1 MTLQHIRRYY
11 EQPIVDWCADN
22 GVELRVDN
30 MLEPG
35 GDAASEFVVTRLNF
49 GEMTEPSMCG
59 LLENIRG
66 SLVVEF
72 FGPKG
77 RGPARAQEVMQELMC
92 ELMALTARPA
102 ARDANGVLGT
112 LGPIVGPLFTALD
125 EKPYFFATMS
135 MPINASL
142 DSRVAGRITTRQVGL
157 TNPDEIL
164 VTTQEV
170 DLVALA
176 GTMRTQEDANKYF
189 AERIE
194 KLEQAHD
201 DNMGHD
207 SESY

>member
-22 GVELRVDN
+22 SVELRVDN

-112 LGPIVGPLFTALD
+112 LGPITGPLFTALD
-125 EKPYFFATMS
+125 EKPYFFATIS
-135 MPINASL
+135 MPILAS
-142 DSRVAGRITTRQVGL
+142 I
-157 TNPDEIL
+157 
-164 VTTQEV
+164 
-170 DLVALA
+170 
-176 GTMRTQEDANKYF
+176 
-189 AERIE
+189 
-194 KLEQAHD
+194 
-201 DNMGHD
+201 DN
-207 SESY
+207 

>member
-11 EQPIVDWCADN
+11 EQPVVDWCADN
-22 GVELRVDN
+22 SVELRVDN

-49 GEMTEPSMCG
+49 GQMTEDSLCG

-66 SLVVEF
+66 SFVVEF

-92 ELMALTARPA
+92 ELMALTERPR

-112 LGPIVGPLFTALD
+112 LGPITGPLFTALD

-135 MPINASL
+135 MPILAS
-142 DSRVAGRITTRQVGL
+142 I
-157 TNPDEIL
+157 
-164 VTTQEV
+164 
-170 DLVALA
+170 
-176 GTMRTQEDANKYF
+176 
-189 AERIE
+189 
-194 KLEQAHD
+194 
-201 DNMGHD
+201 DN
-207 SESY
+207 

>member
-22 GVELRVDN
+22 SVELRVDN

-49 GEMTEPSMCG
+49 GVMTEASLCG

-66 SLVVEF
+66 VLIVEF

-112 LGPIVGPLFTALD
+112 LGPITGPLFTALD

-135 MPINASL
+135 MPIQAS
-142 DSRVAGRITTRQVGL
+142 I
-157 TNPDEIL
+157 
-164 VTTQEV
+164 
-170 DLVALA
+170 
-176 GTMRTQEDANKYF
+176 
-189 AERIE
+189 
-194 KLEQAHD
+194 
-201 DNMGHD
+201 DN
-207 SESY
+207 